1 MELLDL
7 DGVIE
12 KGVFE
17 IPSYQR
23 GYAWQMRQLKDF
35 WNDLEHVSKL
45 GNQFHYMHS
54 LTLRELENEFENSAF
69 EIIDGQQRLAT
80 SLILLGLLAK
90 TTQNKD
96 PKYSLINLEPI
107 LSYKYYGLSEAFR
120 AITEEEKDLEAFK
133 TSFYAKNLIEAYAF
147 FKEKISDTPIETLE
161 KMFDALIKK
170 MLFSVVGLN
179 DSRIDPFS
187 SFETINNRGKDLST
201 LELLKNR
208 LHFVAHKICE
218 GKKLEKLQQEIN
230 DTYTLIYHDL
240 RQFEDDHLEGFLK
253 HFVAYYY
260 GEKGDFKKRLLE
272 MEFNAHKRYTDNTNF
287 NDEYEKIDELLLY
300 LSYSSKVW
308 YFLHTLDDE
317 ELRIEIT
324 PKMRGLLDKM
334 RRLNALNDNAFLPLL
349 LSLLTIQRAGKSA
362 NEQPYTT
369 KELEGL
375 LEHLERFG
383 FLIYVVAGKNTAK
396 NEWIELAFKAI
407 QAYRF
412 WGDKITIENLP
423 TLEEN
428 FFNRQGNSALELL
441 EESIHSLKNTEKWY
455 KWGKALNYL
464 LYEYELHH
472 NPETTLNFDG
482 SIESIEHILPQNPD
496 QGYSAK
502 EKNWAKN
509 PNIVH
514 ALGNLLLMAKNAN
527 SSLSNKPFDEKRK
540 EYLKGSYSE
549 KEVAKNAS
557 FGVEQ
562 IKERSEKLLDFLI
575 ARYRIA
581 ELVDESTIKAFKNAL
596 LKTLDD
602 ASLKNKGSIFSAS
615 NHNKEEQAM
624 LKR

>member
-23 GYAWQMRQLKDF
+23 GYAWQIRQLKDF

-45 GNQFHYMHS
+45 GDKFHYMHS

-90 TTQNKD
+90 ITQHKD

-120 AITEEEKDLEAFK
+120 AITEEEKDLKAFK
-133 TSFYAKNLIEAYAF
+133 TSFYAKNLIDAYAF
-147 FKEKISDTPIETLE
+147 FQEKISDTPIEALE

-179 DSRIDPFS
+179 DNRIDPFS

-240 RQFEDDHLEGFLK
+240 RQFEDAHLEGFLK
-253 HFVAYYY
+253 HFVEYYY

-272 MEFNAHKRYTDNTNF
+272 MEFNAHQRYTDNTNF
-287 NDEYEKIDELLLY
+287 NEEYERIDDLLFY

-308 YFLHTLDDE
+308 HFLHTLDEKSIALIFDDNKKLE
-317 ELRIEIT
+317 MEIT
-324 PKMRGLLDKM
+324 PKMRNLLEKM
-334 RRLNALNDNAFLPLL
+334 RRLNALSDNAFLPLL

-362 NEQPYTT
+362 NEQVYTT

-375 LEHLERFG
+375 LEYLERFG
-383 FLIYVVAGKNTAK
+383 FLIYGVAGKNTAK
-396 NEWIELAFKAI
+396 NEWIELAFEAFR
-407 QAYRF
+407 AYRY
-412 WGDKITIENLP
+412 GEENIVIEKLP
-423 TLEEN
+423 TLEKS
-428 FFNRQGNSALELL
+428 FFKGEHSGLELL
-441 EESIHSLKNTEKWY
+441 EESIHSKKNTEKWY
-455 KWGKALNYL
+455 QWGKALNYL

-472 NPETTLNFDG
+472 NPETTLNFDS
-482 SIESIEHILPQNPD
+482 SIESIEHILPQKPD

-502 EKNWAKN
+502 EKSWAKN
-509 PNIVH
+509 PHIVH
-514 ALGNLLLMAKNAN
+514 ALGNLLLIPKNAN
-527 SSLSNKPFDEKRK
+527 SSLSNKPFEEKRK
-540 EYLKGSYSE
+540 QYLKGSYSE

-557 FGVEQ
+557 FGVVQ

-581 ELVDESTIKAFKNAL
+581 ELVGESEIKAFKNAL
-596 LKTLDD
+596 LKDI
-602 ASLKNKGSIFSAS
+602 K
-615 NHNKEEQAM
+615 
-624 LKR
+624 

>member
-7 DGVIE
+7 DRVIE

-23 GYAWQMRQLKDF
+23 GYAWQERQLKDF

-54 LTLRELENEFENSAF
+54 LTLRELENEFESSAF

-107 LSYKYYGLSEAFR
+107 LSYKYYGLNEAFR
-120 AITEEEKDLEAFK
+120 AITEEEKDFEAFK
-133 TSFYAKNLIEAYAF
+133 TSFYAKNLIKAYVF
-147 FKEKISDTPIETLE
+147 FQEKISDTPIEVLE

-179 DSRIDPFS
+179 DNRIDPFS

-240 RQFEDDHLEGFLK
+240 RQFEDAHLEGFLK

-287 NDEYEKIDELLLY
+287 NEEYEKIDDLLFY

-308 YFLHTLDDE
+308 NFLHTLDEKSITLIVDDNKKLE
-317 ELRIEIT
+317 IEIT
-324 PKMRGLLDKM
+324 PKMRNLLEKM
-334 RRLNALNDNAFLPLL
+334 RRLNALSDNAFLPLL
-349 LSLLTIQRAGKSA
+349 LSLLTIQLAGKSA

-383 FLIYVVAGKNTAK
+383 FLIYGVAGKKTAK

-407 QAYRF
+407 QEYRF
-412 WGDKITIENLP
+412 WGDKITIEDLP
-423 TLEEN
+423 TLEKN

-455 KWGKALNYL
+455 QWGKALNYL

-482 SIESIEHILPQNPD
+482 SIESIEHILPQKPD

-509 PNIVH
+509 PHIVH
-514 ALGNLLLMAKNAN
+514 ALGNLLLIPKNAN
-527 SSLSNKPFDEKRK
+527 SSLSNKPFEEKRK
-540 EYLKGSYSE
+540 GYLKGSYSE

-575 ARYRIA
+575 AHYRIA
-581 ELVDESTIKAFKNAL
+581 ELVGESAIKAFKNA
-596 LKTLDD
+596 
-602 ASLKNKGSIFSAS
+602 SLKDIK
-615 NHNKEEQAM
+615 
-624 LKR
+624 

>member
-1 MELLDL
+1 MELLNL

-23 GYAWQMRQLKDF
+23 GYAWQERQLKDF

-45 GNQFHYMHS
+45 GDKFHYMHS
-54 LTLRELENEFENSAF
+54 LTLRGLENELEDSAF

-107 LSYKYYGLSEAFR
+107 LSYKYYGLNEAFR
-120 AITEEEKDLEAFK
+120 AIMEEEKDLEEFK
-133 TSFYAKNLIEAYAF
+133 TSFYAKNLIDAYAF
-147 FKEKISDTPIETLE
+147 FKEKISDTPVGTLE
-161 KMFDALIKK
+161 KMFDALTKK

-179 DSRIDPFS
+179 DNRIDPFS

-201 LELLKNR
+201 LELFKNR
-208 LHFVAHKICE
+208 LHFVVHKICDE
-218 GKKLEKLQQEIN
+218 EDLENLQQEIN
-230 DTYTLIYHDL
+230 DTYTRIYYDL
-240 RQFEDDHLEGFLK
+240 RHFKDDHLEGFLK

-272 MEFNAHKRYTDNTNF
+272 MEFNAHQRYTDNTNF
-287 NDEYEKIDELLLY
+287 DDEYERIDDLLFY
-300 LSYSSKVW
+300 LSYSSKIW
-308 YFLHTLDDE
+308 NFLHTLDEKSIALIFDDNR
-317 ELRIEIT
+317 ELEMEIT

-334 RRLNALNDNAFLPLL
+334 RRLNALSDNAFLPLL
-349 LSLLTIQRAGKSA
+349 LSLLTIQLVGRSA

-375 LEHLERFG
+375 LEYLERFG
-383 FLIYVVAGKNTAK
+383 FLIYGVAGKNTAK
-396 NEWIELAFKAI
+396 NEWIELAFRAFR
-407 QAYRF
+407 AYRY
-412 WGDKITIENLP
+412 GEENIAIEKLP
-423 TLEEN
+423 TLEKS

-441 EESIHSLKNTEKWY
+441 EESIHSKKNTEKWY
-455 KWGKALNYL
+455 QWGKALNYL
-464 LYEYELHH
+464 LYEYELYH
-472 NPETTLNFDG
+472 NPETTLNFDS
-482 SIESIEHILPQNPD
+482 SIESIEHILPQKPD

-502 EKNWAKN
+502 EKSWAKN
-509 PNIVH
+509 PHIVH
-514 ALGNLLLMAKNAN
+514 ALGNLLLIPKNAN

-557 FGVEQ
+557 FGVAQ

-581 ELVDESTIKAFKNAL
+581 ELVGESEIKAFKNAL
-596 LKTLDD
+596 LKEI
-602 ASLKNKGSIFSAS
+602 K
-615 NHNKEEQAM
+615 
-624 LKR
+624 

>member
-1 MELLDL
+1 MELLNL
-7 DGVIE
+7 DRVIE

-23 GYAWQMRQLKDF
+23 GYAWQDRQLKDF

-45 GNQFHYMHS
+45 GDKFHYMHS
-54 LTLRELENEFENSAF
+54 LTLRELDNEFENSAF

-120 AITEEEKDLEAFK
+120 AITEEEDLEKFK
-133 TSFYAKNLIEAYAF
+133 TSFYAKNLIDAYAF
-147 FKEKISDTPIETLE
+147 FKEKISDTPIEALE

-179 DSRIDPFS
+179 DNRIDPFS

-218 GKKLEKLQQEIN
+218 GKKLEKLQNEIN
-230 DTYTLIYHDL
+230 DTYTRIYYDL
-240 RQFEDDHLEGFLK
+240 RHFKDDHLEGFLK

-287 NDEYEKIDELLLY
+287 DDEYERIDHLLFY

-308 YFLHTLDDE
+308 HFLHTLDEKSIALIFDDNRKLE
-317 ELRIEIT
+317 MEIT
-324 PKMRGLLDKM
+324 PKMRNFLEKM
-334 RRLNALNDNAFLPLL
+334 RRLNALSDNAFLPLL
-349 LSLLTIQRAGKSA
+349 LSLLTIQLVGKSA

-369 KELEGL
+369 QELEGL
-375 LEHLERFG
+375 LEYLERFG
-383 FLIYVVAGKNTAK
+383 FLIYGVAGKNTAK
-396 NEWIELAFKAI
+396 NEWIELAFEAFR
-407 QAYRF
+407 AYRY
-412 WGDKITIENLP
+412 GEENTVIKDLP
-423 TLEEN
+423 TLEKN
-428 FFNRQGNSALELL
+428 FFKGEHSGLELL
-441 EESIHSLKNTEKWY
+441 EESILSKKNTEKWY
-455 KWGKALNYL
+455 QWGKVLNYL

-472 NPETTLNFDG
+472 NPETTLNFDS
-482 SIESIEHILPQNPD
+482 SIESIEHILPQKPD

-514 ALGNLLLMAKNAN
+514 ALGNLLLIPKNAN

-557 FGVEQ
+557 FGVAQ

-575 ARYRIA
+575 ARYNIA
-581 ELVDESTIKAFKNAL
+581 ELVGESAIKAFKNAL
-596 LKTLDD
+596 LKD
-602 ASLKNKGSIFSAS
+602 I
-615 NHNKEEQAM
+615 E
-624 LKR
+624 

>member
-1 MELLDL
+1 MELLNL

-12 KGVFE
+12 KGMFE

-23 GYAWQMRQLKDF
+23 GYAWQERQLKDF

-45 GNQFHYMHS
+45 GDKFHYMHS
-54 LTLRELENEFENSAF
+54 LTLRESENEFESSAF

-90 TTQNKD
+90 TTQNKN

-120 AITEEEKDLEAFK
+120 AITGEEKDLEKFQ
-133 TSFYAKNLIEAYAF
+133 TSFYAKNLIVAYEF
-147 FKEKISDTPIETLE
+147 FKEKISDTPIEALE

-170 MLFSVVGLN
+170 MLFSVVELN
-179 DSRIDPFS
+179 DNRIDPFS

-240 RQFEDDHLEGFLK
+240 RQFEDDHLKDFLK
-253 HFVAYYY
+253 HFVEYYY

-272 MEFNAHKRYTDNTNF
+272 MEFNAHQRYTDNTNF
-287 NDEYEKIDELLLY
+287 DEEYEKIDDLLFY

-308 YFLHTLDDE
+308 NFLHTLDEKSIALIFDDNRKLE
-317 ELRIEIT
+317 MEIT
-324 PKMRGLLDKM
+324 PKMRSLLDKM
-334 RRLNALNDNAFLPLL
+334 RRLNALSDNAFLPLL
-349 LSLLTIQRAGKSA
+349 LSLLTIQLVGRSA

-375 LEHLERFG
+375 LEYLERFG
-383 FLIYVVAGKNTAK
+383 FLIYGVAGKNTAK
-396 NEWIELAFKAI
+396 NEWIELAFMAFR
-407 QAYRF
+407 AYRY
-412 WGDKITIENLP
+412 GGENIAIEKLP
-423 TLEEN
+423 TLEKS
-428 FFNRQGNSALELL
+428 FFNRQGNSGLELL
-441 EESIHSLKNTEKWY
+441 EECIHSKKNTEKWY
-455 KWGKALNYL
+455 QWGKALNYL

-472 NPETTLNFDG
+472 NPETTLNFDS

-502 EKNWAKN
+502 EKSLAKN

-514 ALGNLLLMAKNAN
+514 ALGNLLLIAKNAN
-527 SSLSNKPFDEKRK
+527 SSLSNKPFEEKRK

-557 FGVEQ
+557 FGVAQ

-575 ARYRIA
+575 AHYNIA
-581 ELVDESTIKAFKNAL
+581 ELVGESAIKAFKNAL
-596 LKTLDD
+596 LKD
-602 ASLKNKGSIFSAS
+602 I
-615 NHNKEEQAM
+615 E
-624 LKR
+624 

>member
-23 GYAWQMRQLKDF
+23 GYAWQKEQLKDF

-45 GNQFHYMHS
+45 GDKFHYMHS
-54 LTLRELENEFENSAF
+54 LTLRESENEFESSAF

-90 TTQNKD
+90 ITQNKD

-120 AITEEEKDLEAFK
+120 AITEEEKDLERFQ
-133 TSFYAKNLIEAYAF
+133 TSFYAKNLIDAYAF
-147 FKEKISDTPIETLE
+147 FKEKISDTPVGTLE

-170 MLFSVVGLN
+170 MLFSVVELN
-179 DSRIDPFS
+179 DNRIDPFS

-208 LHFVAHKICE
+208 LHFVAHKICDE
-218 GKKLEKLQQEIN
+218 EDLENLQNEIN
-230 DTYTLIYHDL
+230 DTYTRIYHDL
-240 RQFEDDHLEGFLK
+240 RQFEDAHLEDFLK

-260 GEKGDFKKRLLE
+260 GEKGDFKKRLLK
-272 MEFNAHKRYTDNTNF
+272 MEFDAHKRYTDNTNF
-287 NDEYEKIDELLLY
+287 NEEYEKIDELLFY

-308 YFLHTLDDE
+308 HFLHTLDEKSIALIVDDNKKLE
-317 ELRIEIT
+317 IEIT
-324 PKMRGLLDKM
+324 PKMRGLLEKM
-334 RRLNALNDNAFLPLL
+334 RRLNALSDNAFLPLL
-349 LSLLTIQRAGKSA
+349 LSLLTIQRAGRSA

-369 KELEGL
+369 QELEGL
-375 LEHLERFG
+375 LEYLERFG
-383 FLIYVVAGKNTAK
+383 FLIYGVAGKNTAK
-396 NEWIELAFKAI
+396 NEWIELAFEAFR
-407 QAYRF
+407 AYRD
-412 WGDKITIENLP
+412 GEENIAIEKLP
-423 TLEEN
+423 TLEKS

-441 EESIHSLKNTEKWY
+441 EESIHSKKNTEKWY
-455 KWGKALNYL
+455 QWGKALNYL

-472 NPETTLNFDG
+472 NPETTLNFDS
-482 SIESIEHILPQNPD
+482 SIESIEHILPKKPD
-496 QGYSAK
+496 QGYSDK

-509 PNIVH
+509 PHIVH
-514 ALGNLLLMAKNAN
+514 ALGNLLLIPKNAN

-557 FGVEQ
+557 FGVVQ

-575 ARYRIA
+575 AHYRIA
-581 ELVDESTIKAFKNAL
+581 ELVNESTIKAFKNAL
-596 LKTLDD
+596 LKDI
-602 ASLKNKGSIFSAS
+602 K
-615 NHNKEEQAM
+615 
-624 LKR
+624 

>member
-1 MELLDL
+1 MKLLDL

-23 GYAWQMRQLKDF
+23 GYAWQKEQLQDF

-45 GNQFHYMHS
+45 GDKFHYMHS
-54 LTLRELENEFENSAF
+54 LTLRELENEFESSAF
-69 EIIDGQQRLAT
+69 EIIDDQQRLAT

-96 PKYSLINLEPI
+96 KKYSFINLEPI

-120 AITEEEKDLEAFK
+120 AITEEEKDLKAFK
-133 TSFYAKNLIEAYAF
+133 ISFYAKNLIEAYEF
-147 FKEKISDTPIETLE
+147 FKEKISNTPIETLE

-179 DSRIDPFS
+179 DNRIDPFS

-201 LELLKNR
+201 LELFKNR
-208 LHFVAHKICE
+208 LHFVAHKICD
-218 GKKLEKLQQEIN
+218 GKKLEKLQNEIN
-230 DTYTLIYHDL
+230 NTYTLIYHDL
-240 RQFEDDHLEGFLK
+240 KQFKDDHLESFLK

-287 NDEYEKIDELLLY
+287 NDEYERIDDLLFY

-308 YFLHTLDDE
+308 HFLHTLDEKSIALIVDDNKKLE
-317 ELRIEIT
+317 MEIT
-324 PKMRGLLDKM
+324 PKMRSLLDKI
-334 RRLNALNDNAFLPLL
+334 RRLNALSDNAFLPLL
-349 LSLLTIQRAGKSA
+349 LSLLTIQLVGRSA

-369 KELEGL
+369 QELEGL
-375 LEHLERFG
+375 LEYLERFG
-383 FLIYVVAGKNTAK
+383 FLVYGVAGKNTAK
-396 NEWIELAFKAI
+396 NEWIDSAFRAFKA
-407 QAYRF
+407 YRD
-412 WGDKITIENLP
+412 GEENIAIEKLP
-423 TLEEN
+423 TLEKS

-441 EESIHSLKNTEKWY
+441 EESIHSKKNTEKWY
-455 KWGKALNYL
+455 QWGKALNYL

-482 SIESIEHILPQNPD
+482 SIESIEHILPQKPD

-509 PNIVH
+509 PHIVH
-514 ALGNLLLMAKNAN
+514 ALGNLLLISKNSN
-527 SSLSNKPFDEKRK
+527 SSLSNKPFEEKRK

-557 FGVEQ
+557 FGVAQ

-575 ARYRIA
+575 AHYRIA
-581 ELVDESTIKAFKNAL
+581 ELVDESAIQAFKNAL
-596 LKTLDD
+596 LKDI
-602 ASLKNKGSIFSAS
+602 K
-615 NHNKEEQAM
+615 
-624 LKR
+624 

>member
-7 DGVIE
+7 DGVME

-23 GYAWQMRQLKDF
+23 GYAWQDRQLKDF

-45 GNQFHYMHS
+45 GDKFHYMHS
-54 LTLRELENEFENSAF
+54 LTLRELENDFENSAF

-120 AITEEEKDLEAFK
+120 AITEEKDLKAFK
-133 TSFYAKNLIEAYAF
+133 TSFYAKNLIDAYTF
-147 FKEKISDTPIETLE
+147 FKEKISDTPIETIE

-179 DSRIDPFS
+179 DNRIDPFS

-240 RQFEDDHLEGFLK
+240 RQFEDAHLEGFLK

-287 NDEYEKIDELLLY
+287 NEEYEKIDDLLFY

-308 YFLHTLDDE
+308 NFLHTLDEKSITLIVDDNKKLE
-317 ELRIEIT
+317 IEIT
-324 PKMRGLLDKM
+324 PKMRGLLEKM
-334 RRLNALNDNAFLPLL
+334 RCLNALSENAFLPLL
-349 LSLLTIQRAGKSA
+349 LSLLTIQLAGKSA

-369 KELEGL
+369 ELEAY

-383 FLIYVVAGKNTAK
+383 FLIYGVAGKNTAK

-423 TLEEN
+423 TLEKN

-441 EESIHSLKNTEKWY
+441 EESIHSKKNTEKWY
-455 KWGKALNYL
+455 QWGKALNYL
-464 LYEYELHH
+464 LYEYESHH
-472 NPETTLNFDG
+472 NPETTLNFD
-482 SIESIEHILPQNPD
+482 SSLESIEHILPQNPD
-496 QGYSAK
+496 QGYSAE
-502 EKNWAKN
+502 EKSWAKN

-514 ALGNLLLMAKNAN
+514 ALGNLLLIPKNAN

-557 FGVEQ
+557 FGAEQ

-575 ARYRIA
+575 AHYRIA
-581 ELVDESTIKAFKNAL
+581 ELVGESAIQAFKNAL
-596 LKTLDD
+596 
-602 ASLKNKGSIFSAS
+602 
-615 NHNKEEQAM
+615 
-624 LKR
+624 

>member
-7 DGVIE
+7 DGVME

-23 GYAWQMRQLKDF
+23 GYAWQERQLKDF

-45 GNQFHYMHS
+45 GDKFHYMHS

-69 EIIDGQQRLAT
+69 EIIYGQQRLAT

-120 AITEEEKDLEAFK
+120 AITEEENDLEAFK
-133 TSFYAKNLIEAYAF
+133 TSFYAKNLIDAYEF
-147 FKEKISDTPIETLE
+147 FKEKISDTPIEALE

-179 DSRIDPFS
+179 DNRIDPFS

-287 NDEYEKIDELLLY
+287 NEEYEKIDDLLFY

-308 YFLHTLDDE
+308 NFLHTLDEQSITLIVDDNKKLE
-317 ELRIEIT
+317 IEIT
-324 PKMRGLLDKM
+324 PKMRSLLDKM
-334 RRLNALNDNAFLPLL
+334 RRLNALSDNAFLPLL

-383 FLIYVVAGKNTAK
+383 FLIYGVAGKNTAK

-423 TLEEN
+423 TLEKN

-441 EESIHSLKNTEKWY
+441 EENIHSLKNTEKWY
-455 KWGKALNYL
+455 QWGKALNYL
-464 LYEYELHH
+464 LYEYELRH

-514 ALGNLLLMAKNAN
+514 ALGNLLLIAKNAN

-540 EYLKGSYSE
+540 QYLKGSYSE

-575 ARYRIA
+575 MHYRIA
-581 ELVDESTIKAFKNAL
+581 ELVGESVIKAFKNAL
-596 LKTLDD
+596 LKDI
-602 ASLKNKGSIFSAS
+602 K
-615 NHNKEEQAM
+615 
-624 LKR
+624 

>member
-1 MELLDL
+1 MELLNL

-23 GYAWQMRQLKDF
+23 GYAWQKRQLKDF

-45 GNQFHYMHS
+45 GDKFHYMHS
-54 LTLRELENEFENSAF
+54 LTLRELENEFESSAF

-133 TSFYAKNLIEAYAF
+133 TSFYAKNLIDTYAF
-147 FKEKISDTPIETLE
+147 FKEKISETPVGTLG

-170 MLFSVVGLN
+170 MLFSVVELN
-179 DSRIDPFS
+179 DNRIDPFS

-208 LHFVAHKICE
+208 LHFVAHKICDE
-218 GKKLEKLQQEIN
+218 EDLENLQQEIN
-230 DTYTLIYHDL
+230 DTYTRIYHDL
-240 RQFEDDHLEGFLK
+240 RFFKDDHLESFLK

-260 GEKGDFKKRLLE
+260 GENSKFKERLLNTA
-272 MEFNAHKRYTDNTNF
+272 FDAHKKYDDLY
-287 NDEYEKIDELLLY
+287 DEYEKINDLLLY

-308 YFLHTLDDE
+308 HFLHTLDE
-317 ELRIEIT
+317 KAITLKEFKIEIT

-334 RRLNALNDNAFLPLL
+334 RRLNALSDNAFLPLL
-349 LSLLTIQRAGKSA
+349 LSLFTIQLVGRST

-375 LEHLERFG
+375 LEYLERFG
-383 FLIYVVAGKNTAK
+383 FLIYGVAGKNTAK
-396 NEWIELAFKAI
+396 NEWIELAFRTFRAFRYGEENIAI
-407 QAYRF
+407 E
-412 WGDKITIENLP
+412 DLP
-423 TLEEN
+423 TLEKS

-441 EESIHSLKNTEKWY
+441 EESIHSKKNTEKWY
-455 KWGKALNYL
+455 QWGKALNYL

-472 NPETTLNFDG
+472 NPETTLNFDS
-482 SIESIEHILPQNPD
+482 SIESIEHILPQKPD
-496 QGYSAK
+496 QGYNAK
-502 EKNWAKN
+502 EKSWAKN
-509 PNIVH
+509 PHIVH
-514 ALGNLLLMAKNAN
+514 ALGNLLLIPKNAN
-527 SSLSNKPFDEKRK
+527 SSLSNKPFEEKRK
-540 EYLKGSYSE
+540 EYLKGSCSE

-557 FGVEQ
+557 FGVAQ

-575 ARYRIA
+575 VRYRIA
-581 ELVDESTIKAFKNAL
+581 ALVGESAIKAFKNA
-596 LKTLDD
+596 
-602 ASLKNKGSIFSAS
+602 SLKDI
-615 NHNKEEQAM
+615 E
-624 LKR
+624 

>member
-23 GYAWQMRQLKDF
+23 GYAWQKEQLEDF

-45 GNQFHYMHS
+45 GDKFHYMHS
-54 LTLRELENEFENSAF
+54 LTLRESENEFEDSAF

-90 TTQNKD
+90 ITQNKD

-133 TSFYAKNLIEAYAF
+133 TSFYAKNLIKAYEF
-147 FKEKISDTPIETLE
+147 FQEKISDTPVGTLE
-161 KMFDALIKK
+161 KMFDALTKK
-170 MLFSVVGLN
+170 MLFSVVELN
-179 DSRIDPFS
+179 DNRIDPFS

-201 LELLKNR
+201 LELFKNR
-208 LHFVAHKICE
+208 LHFVAHKICDE
-218 GKKLEKLQQEIN
+218 EDLENLQQEIN
-230 DTYTLIYHDL
+230 DTYTRIYHDL
-240 RQFEDDHLEGFLK
+240 RFFEDDHLESFLK

-260 GEKGDFKKRLLE
+260 GENSKFKERLLNTA
-272 MEFNAHKRYTDNTNF
+272 FDAHKKYDDLY
-287 NDEYEKIDELLLY
+287 DEYEKINDLLFY

-324 PKMRGLLDKM
+324 PKMRSLLDKM
-334 RRLNALNDNAFLPLL
+334 RRLNALSVNAFLPLL
-349 LSLLTIQRAGKSA
+349 LSLLTIQLVGRSA
-362 NEQPYTT
+362 NKQPYTT

-375 LEHLERFG
+375 LEYLERFG
-383 FLIYVVAGKNTAK
+383 FLIYGVAGKNTAK
-396 NEWIELAFKAI
+396 NEWIELAF
-407 QAYRF
+407 QAFRTYRS
-412 WGDKITIENLP
+412 WKDRITIEDLP
-423 TLEEN
+423 TLEKN
-428 FFNRQGNSALELL
+428 FFKGEHSGLELL
-441 EESIHSLKNTEKWY
+441 EESIHSKKNTEKWY
-455 KWGKALNYL
+455 GWDKALNYL
-464 LYEYELHH
+464 LYEYELYH

-482 SIESIEHILPQNPD
+482 SIESIEHILPQKPD

-502 EKNWAKN
+502 EKSWAKN
-509 PNIVH
+509 PHIVH
-514 ALGNLLLMAKNAN
+514 ALGNLLLIPKNAN
-527 SSLSNKPFDEKRK
+527 SSLSNKPFEEKRK
-540 EYLKGSYSE
+540 AYLKGSYSE

-557 FGVEQ
+557 FGIVEIQ
-562 IKERSEKLLDFLI
+562 KRSEKLLDFLI

-581 ELVDESTIKAFKNAL
+581 ELVGESAIKAFKNAL
-596 LKTLDD
+596 LKDI
-602 ASLKNKGSIFSAS
+602 K
-615 NHNKEEQAM
+615 
-624 LKR
+624 

>member
-1 MELLDL
+1 MELLNL

-23 GYAWQMRQLKDF
+23 GYAWQIRQLKDF

-45 GNQFHYMHS
+45 GSQFHYMHS

-120 AITEEEKDLEAFK
+120 AITEEEKDLKAFK
-133 TSFYAKNLIEAYAF
+133 TSFYAKNLIEAYDF
-147 FKEKISDTPIETLE
+147 FKEKISDTPIEALE

-170 MLFSVVGLN
+170 MLFSVVELKDN
-179 DSRIDPFS
+179 RIDPFS

-201 LELLKNR
+201 LELFKNR
-208 LHFVAHKICE
+208 LHFVAHKICD
-218 GKKLEKLQQEIN
+218 GKKLEKLQNEIN
-230 DTYTLIYHDL
+230 DTYTRIYYDL
-240 RQFEDDHLEGFLK
+240 RQFEDNHLESFLK

-272 MEFNAHKRYTDNTNF
+272 MEFDAHKKYDASY
-287 NDEYEKIDELLLY
+287 DKYEKIDELLFY

-308 YFLHTLDDE
+308 NFLHTLDE
-317 ELRIEIT
+317 ESIALIFDDDKRLEIEIT

-334 RRLNALNDNAFLPLL
+334 RRLNALNNNAFLPLL
-349 LSLLTIQRAGKSA
+349 LSLLTIQLAGKSA

-369 KELEGL
+369 QELEGL
-375 LEHLERFG
+375 LEYLERFG
-383 FLIYVVAGKNTAK
+383 FLVYGVAGKNTAK
-396 NEWIELAFKAI
+396 NEWIELAFKAFR
-407 QAYRF
+407 AYRS
-412 WGDKITIENLP
+412 WEDRITIEDLP
-423 TLEEN
+423 TLEKN
-428 FFNRQGNSALELL
+428 FFKGEHSGLELL
-441 EESIHSLKNTEKWY
+441 EESIHSKKNTEKWY
-455 KWGKALNYL
+455 RWGKVLNYL
-464 LYEYELHH
+464 LYEYELYH
-472 NPETTLNFDG
+472 NPETTLKFDG
-482 SIESIEHILPQNPD
+482 SIESIEHILPQKPD

-514 ALGNLLLMAKNAN
+514 ALGNLLLIPKNAN
-527 SSLSNKPFDEKRK
+527 SSLSNKPFEEKRK
-540 EYLKGSYSE
+540 AYLKGSYSE

-581 ELVDESTIKAFKNAL
+581 ELVCESAIKAFKNAL
-596 LKTLDD
+596 LKDI
-602 ASLKNKGSIFSAS
+602 K
-615 NHNKEEQAM
+615 
-624 LKR
+624 

>member
-1 MELLDL
+1 MELLNL

-23 GYAWQMRQLKDF
+23 GYAWQERQLKDF

-120 AITEEEKDLEAFK
+120 AITEEENDLEAFK
-133 TSFYAKNLIEAYAF
+133 TSFYAKNLIEAYEF
-147 FKEKISDTPIETLE
+147 FQEKISDTPIETLE

-179 DSRIDPFS
+179 DNRIDPFS

-230 DTYTLIYHDL
+230 NTYTLIYHDL

-287 NDEYEKIDELLLY
+287 NEEYEKIDDLLFY

-308 YFLHTLDDE
+308 NFLHTLDEKSITLIVDDNKKLE
-317 ELRIEIT
+317 MEIT
-324 PKMRGLLDKM
+324 PKMRNLLEKM
-334 RRLNALNDNAFLPLL
+334 RCLNALSDNAFLPLL

-383 FLIYVVAGKNTAK
+383 FLIYGVADGKNTAK

-423 TLEEN
+423 TLEKN
-428 FFNRQGNSALELL
+428 FFKGNYSGLELL
-441 EESIHSLKNTEKWY
+441 EESIHSKKNAEKKWY
-455 KWGKALNYL
+455 GVKALNYL

-472 NPETTLNFDG
+472 NPETTLNFNG

-502 EKNWAKN
+502 EKSWAKN

-540 EYLKGSYSE
+540 EYLKGSYIE

-575 ARYRIA
+575 AHYRIA
-581 ELVDESTIKAFKNAL
+581 ELVDESAIKAFKNAL
-596 LKTLDD
+596 LKDI
-602 ASLKNKGSIFSAS
+602 K
-615 NHNKEEQAM
+615 
-624 LKR
+624 

>member
-1 MELLDL
+1 MKLLDL

-23 GYAWQMRQLKDF
+23 GYAWQIRQLKDF

-45 GNQFHYMHS
+45 GSQFHYMHS

-133 TSFYAKNLIEAYAF
+133 TSFYAKNLIDAYAF
-147 FKEKISDTPIETLE
+147 FKEKISDTPIEVLE

-170 MLFSVVGLN
+170 MLFSVVELN
-179 DSRIDPFS
+179 DNRIDPFS

-201 LELLKNR
+201 LELFKNR
-208 LHFVAHKICE
+208 LHFVAHKICD

-230 DTYTLIYHDL
+230 NTYTLIYYTLIYYDL
-240 RQFEDDHLEGFLK
+240 RHFKDDHLEGFLK

-287 NDEYEKIDELLLY
+287 DDEYEKIDDLLFY

-308 YFLHTLDDE
+308 YFLHTLDEKSITLIFDDNKKLE
-317 ELRIEIT
+317 MEIT
-324 PKMRGLLDKM
+324 PKMRNLLDKM
-334 RRLNALNDNAFLPLL
+334 RRLNALSDNAFLPLL

-362 NEQPYTT
+362 NEQVYTT

-375 LEHLERFG
+375 LEYLERFG
-383 FLIYVVAGKNTAK
+383 FLIYGVAGKNTPK
-396 NEWIELAFKAI
+396 NEWIELAFIAFR
-407 QAYRF
+407 AYRY
-412 WGDKITIENLP
+412 GEENIAIEDLP
-423 TLEEN
+423 TLEKS

-441 EESIHSLKNTEKWY
+441 EESIHSKKNAEKWY
-455 KWGKALNYL
+455 QWGKALNYL
-464 LYEYELHH
+464 LYEYELYH

-502 EKNWAKN
+502 EKSWAKN
-509 PNIVH
+509 PHIVH
-514 ALGNLLLMAKNAN
+514 ALGNLLLIAKNAN
-527 SSLSNKPFDEKRK
+527 SSLSNKPFEEKRK
-540 EYLKGSYSE
+540 QYLKGSYSE

-557 FGVEQ
+557 FGVAQ

-575 ARYRIA
+575 AHYRIA
-581 ELVDESTIKAFKNAL
+581 ELVGENAIKAFKNAF
-596 LKTLDD
+596 LKD
-602 ASLKNKGSIFSAS
+602 I
-615 NHNKEEQAM
+615 E
-624 LKR
+624 

>member
-1 MELLDL
+1 MELLNL
-7 DGVIE
+7 DGVVE

-23 GYAWQMRQLKDF
+23 GYAWQMKQLEDF

-45 GNQFHYMHS
+45 ENKFHYMHS
-54 LTLRELENEFENSAF
+54 LTLRKSDDDFGDIDF

-90 TTQNKD
+90 ITQNKD
-96 PKYSLINLEPI
+96 SKYSLINLEPI

-147 FKEKISDTPIETLE
+147 FKEKISDTPVGTLE

-170 MLFSVVGLN
+170 MLFSVVELN
-179 DSRIDPFS
+179 DNRIDPFS

-208 LHFVAHKICE
+208 LHFVAHKICN
-218 GKKLEKLQQEIN
+218 GQKLETLQNEIN
-230 DTYTLIYHDL
+230 NTYTIIYHDL
-240 RQFEDDHLEGFLK
+240 RFFKDDHLESFLK

-287 NDEYEKIDELLLY
+287 DDEYERIDDLLFY

-308 YFLHTLDDE
+308 HFLHTLDEKSIALIFDDNRKLE
-317 ELRIEIT
+317 MEIT

-334 RRLNALNDNAFLPLL
+334 RRLNALSDNAFLPLL
-349 LSLLTIQRAGKSA
+349 LSLFTIQLVKKST
-362 NEQPYTT
+362 NKQPYTT
-369 KELEGL
+369 KELESL
-375 LEHLERFG
+375 LEYLERFG
-383 FLIYVVAGKNTAK
+383 FLIYGVAGKNTAK
-396 NEWIELAFKAI
+396 NEWIELAFKAFR
-407 QAYRF
+407 AFRY
-412 WGDKITIENLP
+412 GEENIAIKDLP
-423 TLEEN
+423 TLEKS
-428 FFNRQGNSALELL
+428 FFNRQGNSGLELL
-441 EESIHSLKNTEKWY
+441 EEYIHSKKNAEKWY
-455 KWGKALNYL
+455 QWGKALNYL

-472 NPETTLNFDG
+472 NPETTLNFD
-482 SIESIEHILPQNPD
+482 SSLESIEHILPQKPD

-502 EKNWAKN
+502 EKSWAKN
-509 PNIVH
+509 PHIVH
-514 ALGNLLLMAKNAN
+514 ALGNLLLISKNAN

-557 FGVEQ
+557 FGITEIQ
-562 IKERSEKLLDFLI
+562 ERSEKLLDFLI

-581 ELVDESTIKAFKNAL
+581 ELVGENKIKDFKNAF
-596 LKTLDD
+596 LKE
-602 ASLKNKGSIFSAS
+602 I
-615 NHNKEEQAM
+615 E
-624 LKR
+624 

>member
-1 MELLDL
+1 MELLNL

-23 GYAWQMRQLKDF
+23 GYAWQERQLKDF

-45 GNQFHYMHS
+45 GDKFHYMHS
-54 LTLRELENEFENSAF
+54 LTLRGLENELESSAF

-107 LSYKYYGLSEAFR
+107 LSYKYYGLNEAFR
-120 AITEEEKDLEAFK
+120 AITEEEKDLERFQ
-133 TSFYAKNLIEAYAF
+133 TSFYAKNLIEAYEF
-147 FKEKISDTPIETLE
+147 FQEKISDTPMETLE
-161 KMFDALIKK
+161 KMFDALTKK
-170 MLFSVVGLN
+170 MLFSVVELN
-179 DSRIDPFS
+179 DNRIDPFS

-208 LHFVAHKICE
+208 LHFVSHKICDE
-218 GKKLEKLQQEIN
+218 EDLENLQQEIN

-240 RQFEDDHLEGFLK
+240 RRFEDDHLEDFLK

-260 GEKGDFKKRLLE
+260 GEKSKFKERLLNTA
-272 MEFNAHKRYTDNTNF
+272 FDAHKKYDDLY
-287 NDEYEKIDELLLY
+287 DEYEKINDLLFY
-300 LSYSSKVW
+300 LSHSSKVW
-308 YFLHTLDDE
+308 YFLHTLDDK

-324 PKMRGLLDKM
+324 PKMRDLLNKM
-334 RRLNALNDNAFLPLL
+334 WRLNALSENAFLPLL
-349 LSLLTIQRAGKSA
+349 LSLLTIQLAVRSGS
-362 NEQPYTT
+362 ERHYTT
-369 KELEGL
+369 KELEDL
-375 LEHLERFG
+375 LEYLERFG
-383 FLIYVVAGKNTAK
+383 FLIYGVAGKNTPK
-396 NEWIELAFKAI
+396 NEWIGLAFKVI
-407 QAYRF
+407 QACRF
-412 WGDKITIENLP
+412 WGDKITIEDLP
-423 TLEEN
+423 TLEKN
-428 FFNRQGNSALELL
+428 FFNRQNNSALELL
-441 EESIHSLKNTEKWY
+441 EESIHSKKNTEKWY

-472 NPETTLNFDG
+472 NPETTLNFD
-482 SIESIEHILPQNPD
+482 SSLESIEHILPQNPD

-514 ALGNLLLMAKNAN
+514 ALGNLLLIAKNAN

-540 EYLKGSYSE
+540 QYLKGSYSE

-575 ARYRIA
+575 AHYRIA
-581 ELVDESTIKAFKNAL
+581 ELVGESAIKAFKNA
-596 LKTLDD
+596 
-602 ASLKNKGSIFSAS
+602 SLEDIK
-615 NHNKEEQAM
+615 
-624 LKR
+624 

>member
-1 MELLDL
+1 MKLLDL

-23 GYAWQMRQLKDF
+23 GYAWQDRQLKDF

-45 GNQFHYMHS
+45 GDKFHYMHS
-54 LTLRELENEFENSAF
+54 LTLRELENEFESSAF

-90 TTQNKD
+90 TIQNKD

-107 LSYKYYGLSEAFR
+107 LSYKYYGLNEAFR

-133 TSFYAKNLIEAYAF
+133 TSFYAKNLIDAYAF
-147 FKEKISDTPIETLE
+147 FKEKISDTPIEALE

-179 DSRIDPFS
+179 DNRIDPFS

-201 LELLKNR
+201 LELFKNR
-208 LHFVAHKICE
+208 LHFVAHKICD

-230 DTYTLIYHDL
+230 NTYTLIYHDL
-240 RQFEDDHLEGFLK
+240 RQFEDAHLESFLK

-272 MEFNAHKRYTDNTNF
+272 MEFNAHQRYTDNTNF
-287 NDEYEKIDELLLY
+287 DDEYEKIDDLLFY

-308 YFLHTLDDE
+308 NFLDEKSITLIIDDNKKLE
-317 ELRIEIT
+317 IEIT

-334 RRLNALNDNAFLPLL
+334 RRLNALSDNAFLPLL

-369 KELEGL
+369 QELEGL
-375 LEHLERFG
+375 LEYLERFG
-383 FLIYVVAGKNTAK
+383 FLIYGVAGKNTAKK
-396 NEWIELAFKAI
+396 NEWIELAFEAFR
-407 QAYRF
+407 AYRY
-412 WGDKITIENLP
+412 GKENIVIENLP
-423 TLEEN
+423 TLEKS

-441 EESIHSLKNTEKWY
+441 EESIHSKKNTEKWY
-455 KWGKALNYL
+455 KWGKVLNYL

-514 ALGNLLLMAKNAN
+514 ALGNLLLIAKNAN

-575 ARYRIA
+575 AHYRIA
-581 ELVDESTIKAFKNAL
+581 ELVGESAIKSFKNA
-596 LKTLDD
+596 
-602 ASLKNKGSIFSAS
+602 SLKDIK
-615 NHNKEEQAM
+615 
-624 LKR
+624 

>member
-1 MELLDL
+1 MELLTL

-23 GYAWQMRQLKDF
+23 GYAWQIRQLKDF

-45 GNQFHYMHS
+45 GDKFHYMHS
-54 LTLRELENEFENSAF
+54 LTLRELENEFESSAF

-90 TTQNKD
+90 ITQNKD

-120 AITEEEKDLEAFK
+120 AIMEEEKDLEAFK

-147 FKEKISDTPIETLE
+147 FKEKISDTPVGTLE

-179 DSRIDPFS
+179 DNRIDPFS

-201 LELLKNR
+201 LELFKNR
-208 LHFVAHKICE
+208 LHFVAHKICDE
-218 GKKLEKLQQEIN
+218 EDLENLQNEIN
-230 DTYTLIYHDL
+230 DTYTRIYYDL
-240 RQFEDDHLEGFLK
+240 RHFKDDHLESFLK

-287 NDEYEKIDELLLY
+287 NDEYEKIDDLLFY

-308 YFLHTLDDE
+308 NFLHTLDEKSIALIFDDNRKLE
-317 ELRIEIT
+317 MEIT

-334 RRLNALNDNAFLPLL
+334 RRLNALSDNAFLPLL
-349 LSLLTIQRAGKSA
+349 LSLLTIQLVGRST

-369 KELEGL
+369 QELEGL
-375 LEHLERFG
+375 LEYLERFG
-383 FLIYVVAGKNTAK
+383 FLVYGVAGKNTAK
-396 NEWIELAFKAI
+396 NEWIELAFEAFR
-407 QAYRF
+407 AYRY
-412 WGDKITIENLP
+412 GEENIAIEKLP
-423 TLEEN
+423 TLEKS
-428 FFNRQGNSALELL
+428 FFNRQGNSGLELL
-441 EESIHSLKNTEKWY
+441 EEYIHSKKNTEKWY
-455 KWGKALNYL
+455 QWGKALNYL

-472 NPETTLNFDG
+472 NPETTLNFDS
-482 SIESIEHILPQNPD
+482 SIESIEHILPQKPD

-502 EKNWAKN
+502 EKSWAKN
-509 PNIVH
+509 PHIVH
-514 ALGNLLLMAKNAN
+514 ALGNLLLIPKNAN
-527 SSLSNKPFDEKRK
+527 SSLSNKPFEEKRK

-557 FGVEQ
+557 FGVAQ

-581 ELVDESTIKAFKNAL
+581 ELVGENEIKDFKNAL
-596 LKTLDD
+596 LRD
-602 ASLKNKGSIFSAS
+602 I
-615 NHNKEEQAM
+615 E
-624 LKR
+624 

>member
-1 MELLDL
+1 MELLNL
-7 DGVIE
+7 DGVVE

-23 GYAWQMRQLKDF
+23 GYAWQKGQLEDF

-45 GNQFHYMHS
+45 GDKFHYMHS
-54 LTLRELENEFENSAF
+54 LTLRELENEFEDSAF

-96 PKYSLINLEPI
+96 PKYSLINLEPV

-120 AITEEEKDLEAFK
+120 AIMEEEKDLKRFQ
-133 TSFYAKNLIEAYAF
+133 TSFYAKNLIKAYAF
-147 FKEKISDTPIETLE
+147 FQEKISDTPVGTLE

-179 DSRIDPFS
+179 DNRIDPFS

-208 LHFVAHKICE
+208 LHFVAHKICDE
-218 GKKLEKLQQEIN
+218 EDLENLQNEIN
-230 DTYTLIYHDL
+230 DTYTRIYYDL
-240 RQFEDDHLEGFLK
+240 RHFKDDHLEGFLK

-260 GEKGDFKKRLLE
+260 GENSKFKERLLNTA
-272 MEFNAHKRYTDNTNF
+272 FDAHKKYHSSY
-287 NDEYEKIDELLLY
+287 DEYEKINDLLLY

-324 PKMRGLLDKM
+324 PKMHDLLDKM
-334 RRLNALNDNAFLPLL
+334 RRLNALSNNAFLPLL
-349 LSLLTIQRAGKSA
+349 LSLLTIQLAVRSGS
-362 NEQPYTT
+362 ERHYTAQ
-369 KELEGL
+369 ELEGL
-375 LEHLERFG
+375 LEYLERFG
-383 FLIYVVAGKNTAK
+383 FLVYGVAGKNTAK
-396 NEWIELAFKAI
+396 NEWIGLAFKAI
-407 QAYRF
+407 QACRF
-412 WGDKITIENLP
+412 WGDKITIEDLP
-423 TLEEN
+423 TLEKS
-428 FFNRQGNSALELL
+428 FFNRQGNSGLELL
-441 EESIHSLKNTEKWY
+441 EENIHSKKNTEKWY

-464 LYEYELHH
+464 LYEYELYH

-482 SIESIEHILPQNPD
+482 SIESIEHILPQKPD

-509 PNIVH
+509 PHVVH
-514 ALGNLLLMAKNAN
+514 ALGNLLLIPKNAN

-540 EYLKGSYSE
+540 QYLKGSYSE

-557 FGVEQ
+557 FGITEIQ
-562 IKERSEKLLDFLI
+562 QRSEKLLDFLI
-575 ARYRIA
+575 AHYRIA
-581 ELVDESTIKAFKNAL
+581 ELVGEDAIKDFKNAL
-596 LKTLDD
+596 LKDI
-602 ASLKNKGSIFSAS
+602 K
-615 NHNKEEQAM
+615 
-624 LKR
+624 

>member
-23 GYAWQMRQLKDF
+23 GYAWQERQLKDF

-45 GNQFHYMHS
+45 GSQFHYMHS

-120 AITEEEKDLEAFK
+120 AITEEEKDLKAFK
-133 TSFYAKNLIEAYAF
+133 TSFYAKNLIDAYTF
-147 FKEKISDTPIETLE
+147 FKEKISDTPIEALE

-170 MLFSVVGLN
+170 MLFSVVELKDN
-179 DSRIDPFS
+179 RIDPFS

-201 LELLKNR
+201 LELFKNR
-208 LHFVAHKICE
+208 LHFVAHKICD

-240 RQFEDDHLEGFLK
+240 RRFKDDHLEGFLK

-287 NDEYEKIDELLLY
+287 NDEYEKIDDLLFY

-308 YFLHTLDDE
+308 NFLHTLDE
-317 ELRIEIT
+317 ESIALIFDDNKKLEIEIT
-324 PKMRGLLDKM
+324 PKMRSLLEKM

-369 KELEGL
+369 KELEDL
-375 LEHLERFG
+375 LEYLERFG
-383 FLIYVVAGKNTAK
+383 FLIYGVAGKNTAK
-396 NEWIELAFKAI
+396 NEWIELAFKAFR
-407 QAYRF
+407 AYRY
-412 WGDKITIENLP
+412 GEENIVIEKLP
-423 TLEEN
+423 TLEKS

-441 EESIHSLKNTEKWY
+441 EESIHSKKNTEKWY
-455 KWGKALNYL
+455 QWGKALNYL

-472 NPETTLNFDG
+472 NPETTLNFDS
-482 SIESIEHILPQNPD
+482 SIESIEHILPQKPD

-502 EKNWAKN
+502 EKSWAKN
-509 PNIVH
+509 PHVVH
-514 ALGNLLLMAKNAN
+514 ALGNLLLISKNAN

-549 KEVAKNAS
+549 KEVAKNAT
-557 FGVEQ
+557 FGVVEIQ
-562 IKERSEKLLDFLI
+562 KRSEKLLDFLI
-575 ARYRIA
+575 ARYRIV
-581 ELVDESTIKAFKNAL
+581 ELVGEDAIKAFKNAL
-596 LKTLDD
+596 LKD
-602 ASLKNKGSIFSAS
+602 I
-615 NHNKEEQAM
+615 E
-624 LKR
+624 

>member
-54 LTLRELENEFENSAF
+54 LTLRELENEFENRAF

-120 AITEEEKDLEAFK
+120 AITEEENDLEAFK
-133 TSFYAKNLIEAYAF
+133 TSFYAKNLIEAYEF
-147 FKEKISDTPIETLE
+147 FQEKISDTPIETLE

-179 DSRIDPFS
+179 DNRIDPFS

-240 RQFEDDHLEGFLK
+240 RQSEEDAHLESFLK

-287 NDEYEKIDELLLY
+287 NEEYEKIDDLLFY

-308 YFLHTLDDE
+308 NFLHTPDEKSITLIVDDNKKLE
-317 ELRIEIT
+317 MEIT
-324 PKMRGLLDKM
+324 PKTRALLEKM
-334 RRLNALNDNAFLPLL
+334 RRLNSLNGNAFLPLL
-349 LSLLTIQRAGKSA
+349 LSLLTIQRAGKST

-369 KELEGL
+369 QELEGL

-383 FLIYVVAGKNTAK
+383 FLIYGVAGKNTAK

-412 WGDKITIENLP
+412 WGDKITIEDLP
-423 TLEEN
+423 ALEKN

-441 EESIHSLKNTEKWY
+441 EENIHSLKNTEKWY
-455 KWGKALNYL
+455 QWGKALNYL

-514 ALGNLLLMAKNAN
+514 ALGNLLLIAKNTN
-527 SSLSNKPFDEKRK
+527 SSLSNKPFDERRK
-540 EYLKGSYSE
+540 QYLKGSYSE

-575 ARYRIA
+575 AHYRIA
-581 ELVDESTIKAFKNAL
+581 ELVDESAIKAFKNAL
-596 LKTLDD
+596 LKDI
-602 ASLKNKGSIFSAS
+602 K
-615 NHNKEEQAM
+615 
-624 LKR
+624 

>member
-1 MELLDL
+1 M
-7 DGVIE
+7 
-12 KGVFE
+12 
-17 IPSYQR
+17 
-23 GYAWQMRQLKDF
+23 
-35 WNDLEHVSKL
+35 
-45 GNQFHYMHS
+45 
-54 LTLRELENEFENSAF
+54 
-69 EIIDGQQRLAT
+69 
-80 SLILLGLLAK
+80 
-90 TTQNKD
+90 
-96 PKYSLINLEPI
+96 
-107 LSYKYYGLSEAFR
+107 SEAFR
-120 AITEEEKDLEAFK
+120 AIAEEEKDLERFQ
-133 TSFYAKNLIEAYAF
+133 TSFYAKNLIDAYAF
-147 FKEKISDTPIETLE
+147 FKEKINDTPIETLE

-179 DSRIDPFS
+179 DNGIDPFS

-272 MEFNAHKRYTDNTNF
+272 MEFDAHKRYTDNTNF
-287 NDEYEKIDELLLY
+287 NDEYEKIDDLLFY

-308 YFLHTLDDE
+308 NFLHTLDEKSITLIVDDNKKLE
-317 ELRIEIT
+317 IEIT
-324 PKMRGLLDKM
+324 PKMRGLLEKM

-369 KELEGL
+369 KELEVL

-383 FLIYVVAGKNTAK
+383 FLIYGIAGKNTAK

-412 WGDKITIENLP
+412 CGDKITIENLP
-423 TLEEN
+423 TLEKN

-441 EESIHSLKNTEKWY
+441 EESIHSKKNTEKWY
-455 KWGKALNYL
+455 QWGKALNYL

-472 NPETTLNFDG
+472 NPETTLNFD
-482 SIESIEHILPQNPD
+482 SSLESIEHILPQKPN

-502 EKNWAKN
+502 EKNWAKD

-514 ALGNLLLMAKNAN
+514 ALGNLLLIAKNAN
-527 SSLSNKPFDEKRK
+527 SSLSNKSLFMKK
-540 EYLKGSYSE
+540 ESNTSK
-549 KEVAKNAS
+549 A
-557 FGVEQ
+557 
-562 IKERSEKLLDFLI
+562 
-575 ARYRIA
+575 
-581 ELVDESTIKAFKNAL
+581 LVVKKKWP
-596 LKTLDD
+596 KTL
-602 ASLKNKGSIFSAS
+602 LLG
-615 NHNKEEQAM
+615 
-624 LKR
+624 

>member
-1 MELLDL
+1 MELLNL

-23 GYAWQMRQLKDF
+23 GYAWQKEQLEDF

-45 GNQFHYMHS
+45 GDKFHYMHS
-54 LTLRELENEFENSAF
+54 LTLRESENEFESSAF

-90 TTQNKD
+90 ITQNKD

-133 TSFYAKNLIEAYAF
+133 TSFYAKNLIKAYEF
-147 FKEKISDTPIETLE
+147 FQEKISDTPVGTLE

-170 MLFSVVGLN
+170 MLFSVVELN
-179 DSRIDPFS
+179 DNRIDPFS

-201 LELLKNR
+201 LELFKNR
-208 LHFVAHKICE
+208 LHFVAHKICD
-218 GKKLEKLQQEIN
+218 GKKLEKLQNEIN
-230 DTYTLIYHDL
+230 DTYTRIYYDL
-240 RQFEDDHLEGFLK
+240 RHFKDDHLEGFLK

-260 GEKGDFKKRLLE
+260 GENSKFKERLLNTA
-272 MEFNAHKRYTDNTNF
+272 FDAHKKYTHNTPF
-287 NDEYEKIDELLLY
+287 SDEYDKIDELLFY

-308 YFLHTLDDE
+308 YFLHTPDEKSIALIFDDNRKLE
-317 ELRIEIT
+317 MEIT

-349 LSLLTIQRAGKSA
+349 LSLLTIQLVGRSA
-362 NEQPYTT
+362 NEQSYTT
-369 KELEGL
+369 KELEDL
-375 LEHLERFG
+375 LEYLERFG
-383 FLIYVVAGKNTAK
+383 FLVYGVAGKNTAK
-396 NEWIELAFKAI
+396 NEWIESAFEAFKE
-407 QAYRF
+407 YKLR
-412 WGDKITIENLP
+412 GDRITIEDFP
-423 TLEEN
+423 TLEKN
-428 FFNRQGNSALELL
+428 FFKGEHSGLKLL
-441 EESIHSLKNTEKWY
+441 ENNINFNNAKKWY
-455 KWGKALNYL
+455 EWNKALNYL
-464 LYEYELHH
+464 LYEYELYH
-472 NPETTLNFDG
+472 NPETTLNFDS

-509 PNIVH
+509 PHVVH
-514 ALGNLLLMAKNAN
+514 ALGNLLLIPKNAN
-527 SSLSNKPFDEKRK
+527 SSLSNKPFEEKRK
-540 EYLKGSYSE
+540 QYLKGSYSE
-549 KEVAKNAS
+549 KKVAKNAS
-557 FGVEQ
+557 FGVAQ

-581 ELVDESTIKAFKNAL
+581 ELVGESAIKAFKNAL
-596 LKTLDD
+596 LKD
-602 ASLKNKGSIFSAS
+602 I
-615 NHNKEEQAM
+615 E
-624 LKR
+624 

>member
-7 DGVIE
+7 DRVME

-45 GNQFHYMHS
+45 GDKFHYMHS
-54 LTLRELENEFENSAF
+54 LTLREIENEFENSAF

-90 TTQNKD
+90 TTKHKD
-96 PKYSLINLEPI
+96 PKYSLINLEPV

-120 AITEEEKDLEAFK
+120 AITEEENDLEAFK
-133 TSFYAKNLIEAYAF
+133 TSFYAKNLIDAYAF
-147 FKEKISDTPIETLE
+147 FKEKISDTPVGTLE

-170 MLFSVVGLN
+170 MLFSVVELN
-179 DSRIDPFS
+179 YNRIDPFS

-218 GKKLEKLQQEIN
+218 GKKLEDLQKEIN

-240 RQFEDDHLEGFLK
+240 RFFKDDHLESFLK

-287 NDEYEKIDELLLY
+287 NEEYEKIDDLLFY

-308 YFLHTLDDE
+308 NFLHTLDEKSITLIVDDNKKLE
-317 ELRIEIT
+317 IEIT
-324 PKMRGLLDKM
+324 PKMRGLLEKM

-369 KELEGL
+369 KELEAY

-383 FLIYVVAGKNTAK
+383 FLIYGVAGKNTAK
-396 NEWIELAFKAI
+396 NKWIELAFKAI

-412 WGDKITIENLP
+412 WGDKITIEDLP
-423 TLEEN
+423 ALEKN
-428 FFNRQGNSALELL
+428 FFNRQGNSTLELL

-472 NPETTLNFDG
+472 NPETTLNFDD
-482 SIESIEHILPQNPD
+482 SIESIEHVLPQNPD

-502 EKNWAKN
+502 EKNWVIN
-509 PNIVH
+509 RN
-514 ALGNLLLMAKNAN
+514 
-527 SSLSNKPFDEKRK
+527 
-540 EYLKGSYSE
+540 
-549 KEVAKNAS
+549 
-557 FGVEQ
+557 
-562 IKERSEKLLDFLI
+562 
-575 ARYRIA
+575 
-581 ELVDESTIKAFKNAL
+581 
-596 LKTLDD
+596 
-602 ASLKNKGSIFSAS
+602 
-615 NHNKEEQAM
+615 
-624 LKR
+624 

>member
-1 MELLDL
+1 MELLNL

-23 GYAWQMRQLKDF
+23 GYAWQIRQLKDF

-45 GNQFHYMHS
+45 GDKFHYMHS
-54 LTLRELENEFENSAF
+54 LTLRESENEFESNAF

-96 PKYSLINLEPI
+96 PKYSLINLEPV
-107 LSYKYYGLSEAFR
+107 LSYKYYGLSEVFR
-120 AITEEEKDLEAFK
+120 AITEEEKDLERFQ
-133 TSFYAKNLIEAYAF
+133 TSFYAKNLIDAYAF
-147 FKEKISDTPIETLE
+147 FKEKISDTPVETLE

-179 DSRIDPFS
+179 DNRIDPFS

-201 LELLKNR
+201 LELFKNR

-218 GKKLEKLQQEIN
+218 GKKLEKLQNEIN
-230 DTYTLIYHDL
+230 DTYTRIYYDL
-240 RQFEDDHLEGFLK
+240 RQFEDAHLEGFLK

-272 MEFNAHKRYTDNTNF
+272 MEFNAHQRYTDNTNF
-287 NDEYEKIDELLLY
+287 NEEYEKIDDLLFY

-308 YFLHTLDDE
+308 NFLHTLDEKSIALIVDDNKKLE
-317 ELRIEIT
+317 MEIT
-324 PKMRGLLDKM
+324 PKMRSLLDKM
-334 RRLNALNDNAFLPLL
+334 RRLNALSDNAFLPLL
-349 LSLLTIQRAGKSA
+349 LSLLTIQRAGRSA

-375 LEHLERFG
+375 LEYLERFG
-383 FLIYVVAGKNTAK
+383 FLIYGVAGKNTAK
-396 NEWIELAFKAI
+396 NEWIELAFKAFR
-407 QAYRF
+407 AYRY
-412 WGDKITIENLP
+412 GEENTAIKDLP
-423 TLEEN
+423 TLEKN
-428 FFNRQGNSALELL
+428 FFKEEHSGLELL
-441 EESIHSLKNTEKWY
+441 EEYIHSKKNTEKWY
-455 KWGKALNYL
+455 QWDKALNYL

-472 NPETTLNFDG
+472 NPETNLNFDS
-482 SIESIEHILPQNPD
+482 SIESIEHILPQKPD

-502 EKNWAKN
+502 EKSWAKN
-509 PNIVH
+509 PHVVH
-514 ALGNLLLMAKNAN
+514 ALGNLLLISKNAN
-527 SSLSNKPFDEKRK
+527 SSLSNKPFEEKRK
-540 EYLKGSYSE
+540 EYLKGSYSG

-557 FGVEQ
+557 FGIEQ

-575 ARYRIA
+575 ARYRIV
-581 ELVDESTIKAFKNAL
+581 ELVGESAIKAFKNA
-596 LKTLDD
+596 
-602 ASLKNKGSIFSAS
+602 SLKDIK
-615 NHNKEEQAM
+615 
-624 LKR
+624 

>member
-23 GYAWQMRQLKDF
+23 GYAWQKEQLEDF

-45 GNQFHYMHS
+45 GDKFHYMHS
-54 LTLRELENEFENSAF
+54 LTLRGLENEFEDSAF

-90 TTQNKD
+90 ITQNKD

-133 TSFYAKNLIEAYAF
+133 TSFYAKNLIKAYEF
-147 FKEKISDTPIETLE
+147 FQEKISDTPVGTLE

-170 MLFSVVGLN
+170 MLFSVVELN
-179 DSRIDPFS
+179 DNRIDPFS

-201 LELLKNR
+201 LELFKNR
-208 LHFVAHKICE
+208 LHFVAHKICD
-218 GKKLEKLQQEIN
+218 GKKLEKLQNEIN
-230 DTYTLIYHDL
+230 DTYTRIYYDL
-240 RQFEDDHLEGFLK
+240 RHFKDDHLEGFLK

-260 GEKGDFKKRLLE
+260 GENSKFKERLLNTA
-272 MEFNAHKRYTDNTNF
+272 FDAHKKYTHNTPF
-287 NDEYEKIDELLLY
+287 SDEYDKIDELLFY

-308 YFLHTLDDE
+308 YFLHTPDEKSIALIFDDNRKLE
-317 ELRIEIT
+317 MEIT

-349 LSLLTIQRAGKSA
+349 LSLLTIQLVGRSA
-362 NEQPYTT
+362 NEQSYTT
-369 KELEGL
+369 KELEDL
-375 LEHLERFG
+375 LEYLERFG
-383 FLIYVVAGKNTAK
+383 FLVYGVAGKNTAK
-396 NEWIELAFKAI
+396 NEWIESAFEAFKE
-407 QAYRF
+407 YKLR
-412 WGDKITIENLP
+412 GDRITIEDFP
-423 TLEEN
+423 TLEKN
-428 FFNRQGNSALELL
+428 FFKGEHSGLKLL
-441 EESIHSLKNTEKWY
+441 ENNINFNNAKKWY
-455 KWGKALNYL
+455 EWNKALNYL
-464 LYEYELHH
+464 LYEYELYH
-472 NPETTLNFDG
+472 NPETTLNFDS

-509 PNIVH
+509 PHVVH
-514 ALGNLLLMAKNAN
+514 ALGNLLLIPKNAN
-527 SSLSNKPFDEKRK
+527 SSLSNKPFEEKRK
-540 EYLKGSYSE
+540 QYLKGSYSE
-549 KEVAKNAS
+549 KKVAKNAS
-557 FGVEQ
+557 FGVVQ

-581 ELVDESTIKAFKNAL
+581 ELVGESAIKAFKNAL
-596 LKTLDD
+596 LKD
-602 ASLKNKGSIFSAS
+602 I
-615 NHNKEEQAM
+615 E
-624 LKR
+624 

>member
-1 MELLDL
+1 MELLNL

-23 GYAWQMRQLKDF
+23 GYAWQERQLKDF

-45 GNQFHYMHS
+45 GDKFHYMHS
-54 LTLRELENEFENSAF
+54 LTLRELENELESSAF

-90 TTQNKD
+90 ITQNKD

-120 AITEEEKDLEAFK
+120 AIMEDEKDLERFQ
-133 TSFYAKNLIEAYAF
+133 TSFYAKNLIDAYAF
-147 FKEKISDTPIETLE
+147 FKEKISDTPVGTLE

-179 DSRIDPFS
+179 DNRIDPFS

-201 LELLKNR
+201 LELFKNR
-208 LHFVAHKICE
+208 LHFVAHKICD
-218 GKKLEKLQQEIN
+218 GKKLEKLQNEIN
-230 DTYTLIYHDL
+230 DTYTRIYYDL
-240 RQFEDDHLEGFLK
+240 RHFKDDHLEGFLK

-287 NDEYEKIDELLLY
+287 DDEYERIDDLLFY

-308 YFLHTLDDE
+308 HFLHTLDEKSIALIVDDNKKLE
-317 ELRIEIT
+317 MEIT
-324 PKMRGLLDKM
+324 PKMRSLLEKM
-334 RRLNALNDNAFLPLL
+334 RRLNALSDNAFLPLL
-349 LSLLTIQRAGKSA
+349 LSLLTIQRAGRSA

-369 KELEGL
+369 QELEGL
-375 LEHLERFG
+375 LEYLERFG
-383 FLIYVVAGKNTAK
+383 FLVYGVAGKNTAK
-396 NEWIELAFKAI
+396 NEWIESAFEAFKA
-407 QAYRF
+407 YRY
-412 WGDKITIENLP
+412 GEENIVIENLP
-423 TLEEN
+423 TLEKS
-428 FFNRQGNSALELL
+428 FFKGEHSGLELL
-441 EESIHSLKNTEKWY
+441 EERIHSKKNTEKWY
-455 KWGKALNYL
+455 QWGKALNYL

-472 NPETTLNFDG
+472 NPETTLNFDS
-482 SIESIEHILPQNPD
+482 SIESIEHILPQKPD

-509 PNIVH
+509 PHIVH
-514 ALGNLLLMAKNAN
+514 ALGNLLLIAKNAN
-527 SSLSNKPFDEKRK
+527 SSLSNKPFEEKRK
-540 EYLKGSYSE
+540 QYLKGSYSE

-557 FGVEQ
+557 FGVAQ

-581 ELVDESTIKAFKNAL
+581 ELVGESAIKAFKNAL
-596 LKTLDD
+596 LKD
-602 ASLKNKGSIFSAS
+602 I
-615 NHNKEEQAM
+615 E
-624 LKR
+624 